1 MKKLIFTLLLLIAGW
16 QATQAQEWNMYKA
29 LNDSAYQTMADY
41 QAGNK
46 YQKDAILF
54 MDMVADTHPY
64 YIKPE
69 RRADW
74 FAKKPA
80 LMEKCKTIE
89 TDEDFADALNEVLGK
104 QKDKHTS
111 VTTKK
116 QYQEALIAERKKLKE
131 SGITSFAPDREHI
144 MRPHATVY
152 DYQIFPEP
160 SICYLQFNKCT
171 ENQADP
177 FATFLNRMFAEMEEG
192 NINTLVVDVQYN
204 NGGSDRYWNMLIE
217 HLYPIRKIKPF
228 TAYLRFSD
236 FMTAYY
242 PNVEAMKKNWER
254 EGHKDELF
262 QQPAGNIPDGYEQPK
277 LYEGQVVFVMGTKTF
292 SSAGNLITI
301 ARDNHIGT
309 IIGTTSTFGPSH
321 YGNVLPFRLPNT
333 DVYGSISS
341 QFFVRPDESKSDE
354 LFMQPD
360 IEVNLDDKDAA
371 WQFIVEKYGKS
382 DK

>member
-1 MKKLIFTLLLLIAGW
+1 MKKIGVLILLIAGW
-16 QATQAQEWNMYKA
+16 QATAQAQDWSQYKA
-29 LNDSAYQTMADY
+29 LNDSAYQTTADY

-64 YIKPE
+64 YIKAE
-69 RRADW
+69 RRAEW

-80 LMEKCKTIE
+80 LIKKCKTIE

-104 QKDKHTS
+104 LKDKHTS

-152 DYQIFPEP
+152 DYQMFPEP
-160 SICYLQFNKCT
+160 SICYLQFNKCA

-177 FATFLNRMFAEMEEG
+177 FAAFLNRMFAEMKEG
-192 NINTLVVDVQYN
+192 NIKTLVVDVQYN

-242 PNVEAMKKNWER
+242 PNVEAMKKDWER

-262 QQPAGNIPDGYEQPK
+262 QQPAGNIPAGYEQPK

-360 IEVNLDDKDAA
+360 IEVNLDNKDAA
-371 WQFIVEKYGKS
+371 WQFIIEKYRK
-382 DK
+382 K